1 MERFPVNSFYHQAI
15 NRIVL
20 GFRVTATAPD
30 GIVEAIESAE
40 CKAMLGVQWHPE
52 CFVLTGDEAMLPLFR
67 WLIEEA
73 SVFKEAKRLHRRI
86 LTVDSHCDTPMCFDR
101 HVDFGSRDKKILV
114 DLHKM
119 SEGMLDAVVMVAYL
133 EQLGLDDEELQAATA
148 KADRIL
154 DEIEAMVEKNKTSV
168 DVAYTPA
175 DVRRL
180 KDAGKK
186 AVFVGIENG
195 YAIGKDIRNVARF
208 RKRGVIYMTLC
219 HNGNNLI
226 CGSAKYNDEEV
237 GVTAFGERTIREMNR
252 VGMMI
257 DISHAGK
264 SFN

>member
-1 MERFPVNSFYHQAI
+1 MLLTRLAADRQIPILGICRGVQILNFAMGGTLYQDIYSQRDGTSIKHGQELDRAFASHTVDIERNSLLFRIMGTERLPVNSFHHQAI
-15 NRIVL
+15 NRIAP
-20 GFRVTATAPD
+20 GFRATATAPD

-73 SVFKEAKRLHRRI
+73 SVFKEAHRLHRRI

-154 DEIEAMVEKNKTSV
+154 DCLLYTS
-168 DVAYTPA
+168 DAA
-175 DVRRL
+175 DEL
-180 KDAGKK
+180 
-186 AVFVGIENG
+186 
-195 YAIGKDIRNVARF
+195 
-208 RKRGVIYMTLC
+208 
-219 HNGNNLI
+219 
-226 CGSAKYNDEEV
+226 
-237 GVTAFGERTIREMNR
+237 
-252 VGMMI
+252 
-257 DISHAGK
+257 
-264 SFN
+264 